1 MLISEANMNFAV
13 LASGSGTNLQAIIK
27 ACRRKKIK
35 AELRV
40 VFSDKPN
47 AMALDRARK
56 ARVPCVAY
64 RSPKLHTSRAS
75 FDKAVVDLLKK
86 EKVDFVV
93 LAGYMRI
100 LSPVFI
106 RAFKNKI
113 LNIHPALLPA
123 FKGGQA
129 IRDAWEYGAK
139 VTGVTVHIVDEEVD
153 HGPIVAQAAVEIRTS
168 DTPASLEAKI
178 HKIEHR
184 LYPQVIDLFARGKLR
199 VDGRFVKTG

>member
-1 MLISEANMNFAV
+1 MNFAV
-13 LASGSGTNLQAIIK
+13 LASGSGTNLQAIIT
-27 ACRRKKIK
+27 ACKQKRIK
-35 AELRV
+35 AGLKV
-40 VFSDKPN
+40 VFSDKPD
-47 AMALDRARK
+47 AMALERARK

-64 RSPKLHTSRAS
+64 RSPKLHATRAS
-75 FDKAVVDLLKK
+75 FDKAVIKLLKE

-106 RAFKNKI
+106 RAFKDKI

-129 IRDAWEYGAK
+129 IHDAFLYGAK
-139 VTGVTVHIVDEEVD
+139 VTGVTVHLVDEEVD
-153 HGPIVAQAAVEIRTS
+153 HGPIVAQAAVEIKSS
-168 DTPASLEAKI
+168 DTLASLEAKI
-178 HKIEHR
+178 HKVEHR

-199 VDGRFVKTG
+199 VDGRIVKTK

>member
-1 MLISEANMNFAV
+1 MNFAV
-13 LASGSGTNLQAIIK
+13 LASGSGTNLQAIIN
-27 ACRRKKIK
+27 ACGQKKIK

-47 AMALDRARK
+47 AFALGRARK

-64 RSPKLHTSRAS
+64 RSPKLHPSRES
-75 FDKAVVDLLKK
+75 FDKAVVDLLKQ
-86 EKVDFVV
+86 EGVDFVV

-100 LSPVFI
+100 LSPLFI
-106 RAFKNKI
+106 RAFKNRI

-123 FKGGQA
+123 FKGGRA
-129 IRDAWEYGAK
+129 IREALDYGVK

-153 HGPIVAQAAVEIRTS
+153 HGPIVAQATVEIKPS
-168 DTPASLEAKI
+168 DTPASLEARI
-178 HKIEHR
+178 HKVEHR

-199 VDGRFVKTG
+199 VDGRTVKLG